1 MKRLIL
7 FFSLSLLFSTAV
19 LAQNTEVWVVRH
31 AEKDK
36 SNPEDKD
43 PNLSDEGRIRASDLS
58 TFLKKVKFDVGF
70 STPYKRTHQ
79 TLDSL
84 IIPKVINYKDPKSL
98 VDSVKK
104 NYIGKT
110 VIVAGHSNTV
120 LEIIEAFGGKRPMEM
135 LTDDDYDYI
144 FRLTVKDDKAKV
156 KKDQY
161 GRPHHL

>member
-7 FFSLSLLFSTAV
+7 FFTLSFLVTTATF
-19 LAQNTEVWVVRH
+19 AQTTEVWVVRH

-36 SNPEDKD
+36 TNPEDKD
-43 PNLSDEGRIRASDLS
+43 PNLSDEGRIRAGDLA
-58 TFLKKVKFDVGF
+58 TYLKKVKFDAAF
-70 STPYKRTHQ
+70 STAYKRTHQ

-84 IIPKVINYKDPKSL
+84 IVQKVINYKDPKSL

-104 NYIGKT
+104 NYLGKT
-110 VIVAGHSNTV
+110 VIIAAHSNTV

-144 FRLTVKDDKAKV
+144 FRLTVSDEKAKV

>member
-7 FFSLSLLFSTAV
+7 FFSLSFLISTAAF
-19 LAQNTEVWVVRH
+19 AQNTEVWVVRH

-36 SNPEDKD
+36 TNPEDKD
-43 PNLSDEGRIRASDLS
+43 PNLSDEGRIRAADLAIY
-58 TFLKKVKFDVGF
+58 LKKVKFDVGF

-84 IIPKVINYKDPKSL
+84 IIPKVSNYKDPKSL

-104 NYIGKT
+104 NYVGKT
-110 VIVAGHSNTV
+110 IIVAGHSNTV

-156 KKDQY
+156 KKDQF

>member
-1 MKRLIL
+1 MKKLIL
-7 FFSLSLLFSTAV
+7 LLSLSFV
-19 LAQNTEVWVVRH
+19 LATVTLAQTTEVWIVRH

-36 SNPEDKD
+36 TNPEDKD
-43 PNLSDEGRIRASDLS
+43 PELSDEGRIRAGDLA
-58 TFLKKVKFDVGF
+58 TFLKKTKFDAAF

-84 IIPKVINYKDPKSL
+84 IIPKVINYSDPKSL

-104 NYIGKT
+104 NYTGKT
-110 VIVAGHSNTV
+110 VIVAAHSNTI
-120 LEIIEAFGGKRPMEM
+120 LEIIEAFGGKKPMEM

-156 KKDQY
+156 KMDQF